1 MAPQP
6 QPQTEYAKT
15 NPIPLADYGTA
26 SNLTSYIRNI
36 FESFKTARKP
46 WETIWEE
53 CWYNYL
59 GQYRTDLNWRK
70 KTEGKGA
77 NSKIF
82 IKISTLKCNTAHSK
96 LIDVLFAGKGEV
108 PFDLQ
113 GINIEK
119 LGLDPEAAKVITTE
133 AKSRLASHFK
143 YIELEELLDTAILEL
158 TILGTGVV
166 KGPIVERRKKYE
178 VVQRK
183 VGGIPVSELDNT
195 VNPHELKTIFETVP
209 VLDHIPLWEYYV
221 DVNAKNTRDS
231 IGEIHFQ
238 RLLPEK
244 FRQLKNQGGY
254 IKENVMEAAR
264 RATSTDPDDLRRIQ
278 LADNFMGEQGDKD
291 RRVSTLEYWGLVP
304 AQYLKEAGCEL
315 PDDVEEE
322 SDIEALVVL
331 AADGIVCK
339 ACVNPFGRRP
349 FYVCPYKARPGIIY
363 GMGVAEAMR
372 DSQKMINSSARMI
385 IDNKALSGNGMV
397 AVNLN
402 RLDIKKTGIC
412 EVYPRKTWYVKG
424 NFAPRDAIDS
434 VTFADVTGGLRE
446 LMEMFERFADE
457 ETGMPKYTQGQQDSF
472 LNKTAAGMSMLMTQS
487 NINLKTVL
495 KNIDNYWI
503 EPIVEAFYSWFSNF
517 EPDPNTPVINMK
529 IVARGSDS
537 LIAKELKM
545 ENYMKFMQIT
555 ANPQDAIFMDRV
567 KLMKNI
573 ARILETDDVMRTDE
587 EIKNLMATMS
597 QAANTPK
604 DLREMLD
611 IDRLYPYLARSEQMQ
626 ILQQIGVKPDES
638 LQGAITDVVPPGS
651 PSAQPAPPEL
661 PEGALA

>member
-1 MAPQP
+1 MKPQP
-6 QPQTEYAKT
+6 QSEYVKR
-15 NPIPLADYGTA
+15 NPTVLAEHGQA
-26 SNLTSYIRNI
+26 SNLSIYVQNI
-36 FESFKTARKP
+36 FQSFKTARKP
-46 WETIWEE
+46 WEEIWEE

-59 GQYRTDLNWRK
+59 GQYQADLNWRR
-70 KTEGKGA
+70 KTEGKAG
-77 NSKIF
+77 NSKVF
-82 IKISTLKCNTAHSK
+82 IKITTLKCNTAHSK
-96 LIDVLFAGKGEV
+96 IIDVLFAGKGEV
-108 PFDLQ
+108 PFDLK
-113 GINIEK
+113 GIDIEK
-119 LGLDPEAAKVITTE
+119 LGLSPDDAKTIEAE
-133 AKSRLASHFK
+133 AKKRLAEHFG
-143 YIELEELLDTAILEL
+143 YIELEELLGMGILEL
-158 TILGTGVV
+158 AILGTGIL
-166 KGPIVERRKKYE
+166 KGPIVEKRKKYE

-183 VGGIPVSELDNT
+183 VGGIPVAELDDT
-195 VNPHELKTIFETVP
+195 VSPHEIKTYYETVP
-209 VLDHIPLWEYYV
+209 VLDQIPLWEYYV
-221 DVNAKNTRDS
+221 DVNAKSNRDS

-254 IKENVMEAAR
+254 IKANVLEAAR
-264 RATSTDPDDLRRIQ
+264 RATSQDPDDMRRIQ

-304 AQYLKEAGCEL
+304 VEYLREAGCVL
-315 PDDVEEE
+315 PDDVDDE
-322 SDIEALVVL
+322 DDLEALVVL

-339 ACVNPFGRRP
+339 VCVNPLGRRP

-372 DSQKMINSSARMI
+372 DSQKMINSCARMI

-397 AVNLN
+397 AINLS
-402 RLDIKKTGIC
+402 RIDVKKTGNL
-412 EVYPRKTWYVKG
+412 ELYPRKTWYVKG
-424 NFAPRDAIDS
+424 NFAPKDAIDS
-434 VTFADVTGGLRE
+434 VNFKDVTSGLRE

-457 ETGMPKYTQGQQDSF
+457 ETGFPKYTQGTQDSF
-472 LNKTAAGMSMLMTQS
+472 LNKTAAGMSMLMTQA

-503 EPIVEAFYSWFSNF
+503 EPIVEAFYSWFITFAEN
-517 EPDPNTPVINMK
+517 PMPMINLK

-573 ARILETDDVMRTDE
+573 ARILETDDVMRSDE
-587 EIKNLMATMS
+587 EITNILKEMATS
-597 QAANTPK
+597 ASTPK

-626 ILQQIGVKPDES
+626 ILRQIGIIPDEAT
-638 LQGAITDVVPPGS
+638 QEAITDIVPPGT
-651 PSAQPAPPEL
+651 PAQTEL
-661 PEGALA
+661 DLAA